1 MSTDWLATL
10 TDWLSANPGWLV
22 FSLFVAAFL
31 ESLAIAGILVPGVAI
46 LFAVSVLAG
55 KTGLPLADGLMWA
68 GLGAIAGDSLSFWI
82 GCRLQGR
89 LHSVW
94 PFSRYPA
101 LLNKGESFFLYHGG
115 KSVVIGRFVGPIR
128 PVIPL
133 VAGAME
139 MPWRRFIAFNVLS
152 AIGWAFAY
160 VAPGHLVGST
170 LEHAVELPPHFY
182 PILGATLATLALVYL
197 LLFRIQLG
205 LSQSSVIYRRLSAGM
220 GRYNSTHRFW
230 RKMTSHRPATG
241 GEFPLPS
248 LILAGGASALLT
260 LLCLL
265 VTYTPLLGDID
276 QTTAQFFARLRAPLL
291 DPVFVLTSGLGDTPM
306 LLTAGLV
313 AALAFGFRGYYAAA
327 VHILGAIALSYVV
340 VTLLKSGLS
349 LPRPELVAQPP
360 ASGAFPSGHTTGV
373 TVLSGLIASFV
384 AREQLSTRRWRTY
397 LIFSLPMLA
406 VAISRLYLGVHW
418 LSDVIG
424 GMLLGLAVCGLVRSS
439 FSRYDQTPVHFESAF
454 AAAIVL
460 WLAVA
465 AGYLATTWTEAIT
478 AYQALN

>member
-1 MSTDWLATL
+1 MSTDWLTAL
-10 TDWLSANPGWLV
+10 IDWLSANPGWLV
-22 FSLFVAAFL
+22 FALFFTAFL

-55 KTGLPLADGLMWA
+55 KTGLPLTDGLVWA
-68 GLGAIAGDSLSFWI
+68 GLGAIAGDGLSFWI
-82 GCRLQGR
+82 GRRLQGR

-94 PFSRYPA
+94 PFNRYPA
-101 LLNKGESFFLYHGG
+101 LLNKGESFFLDHGG

-139 MPWRRFIAFNVLS
+139 MPWRRFLAFNVFS

-170 LEHAVELPPHFY
+170 LEHAVELPRHFY

-205 LSQSSVIYRRLSAGM
+205 LSNSSAVYRRLNAWMS
-220 GRYNSTHRFW
+220 RYNSTHRFW
-230 RKMTSHRPATG
+230 REMTSHRPATG

-248 LILAGGASALLT
+248 LILAGAASALFT
-260 LLCLL
+260 LLCLF
-265 VTYTPLLGDID
+265 VAYTPLLGGID
-276 QTTAQFFARLRAPLL
+276 QATAQFFARLRTPLL
-291 DPVFVLTSGLGDTPM
+291 DPLFVLTSGLGDMPM
-306 LLTAGLV
+306 LLSAGLIAV
-313 AALAFGFRGYYAAA
+313 LAFGFRGYYAAA
-327 VHILGAIALSYVV
+327 AHILGAVVLSYVV
-340 VTLLKSGLS
+340 VTLLKNGLG

-360 ASGAFPSGHTTGV
+360 ASGAFPSGHTAGIA
-373 TVLSGLIASFV
+373 VLSGLIASFI
-384 AREQLSTRRWRTY
+384 AREQISAHRWRTY

-406 VAISRLYLGVHW
+406 VAVSRLYLGVHW
-418 LSDVIG
+418 LSDVLG
-424 GMLLGLAVCGLVRSS
+424 GLLLGLAICGLVRAS
-439 FSRYDQTPVHFESAF
+439 FSRYDQIPLRFESTF
-454 AAAIVL
+454 AAATAL
-460 WLAVA
+460 WLAVVA
-465 AGYLATTWTEAIT
+465 SYIGMTWSEAVT